1 MEEKENLFIKVEEL
15 FNEGLSVAQV
25 VIELGVEN
33 KKHISIYYAKL
44 KRLNKRK
51 IKEGIFNVDEFENWI
66 I

>member
-1 MEEKENLFIKVEEL
+1 MESLFIKVEEL

-44 KRLNKRK
+44 KRLNKK
-51 IKEGIFNVDEFENWI
+51 KKKEGFFNENEFENWI